1 MGESRR
7 LCEISKQLWEE
18 RKSCLWISTLSTVA
32 PFPRLFFMTLS
43 SARAAFVDTVF
54 AMGGWPVAAQ
64 PAFALRPGFGRS
76 ARRRGR
82 PCRDLF
88 VDQPLATVTDLHLR
102 LLK

>member
-64 PAFALRPGFGRS
+64 PAFAAAWIWP
-76 ARRRGR
+76 
-82 PCRDLF
+82 
-88 VDQPLATVTDLHLR
+88 
-102 LLK
+102 